1 MDKLIKK
8 IVLFVLVIVVT
19 SSQIFATTYLYK
31 TKESTNNKTKKISS
45 AESSIS
51 TSVNLTPPEFKFQSV
66 SQILIEPSTGT
77 VLYANNE
84 NEKLLPASVTK
95 IMSLLLIMEQ
105 IDEGKLA
112 YTDKIKCSATASK
125 MGGSQI
131 WFKVGEELTVE
142 DCLKAICVV
151 SANDVTVAMAEHI
164 AGSQE
169 NFVKKMNEKA
179 KELGMEN
186 TSFKNSHGID
196 EEGHYTTAKDISI
209 MSRELIVKHPD
220 ILKFTSIW
228 MDTLRDGTFGLTN
241 TNKLIRFYDG
251 ANGLKTGST
260 SQALFNLASTATRN
274 GTTFLAV
281 VMRAP
286 SSDIRA
292 EESTQLLNYAFSN
305 FEIQNIYEKDAVI
318 EDKIINKCITD
329 TAQIAIGED
338 VTVLKNK
345 GSKVETQEVIEY
357 NDAISAPIK
366 ANTPVGKIQVLDK
379 NTSEVLGEKDLIVLN
394 DISNSNFLDYLKEL
408 FRIFLFNVELSE
420 INV

>member
-1 MDKLIKK
+1 
-8 IVLFVLVIVVT
+8 
-19 SSQIFATTYLYK
+19 
-31 TKESTNNKTKKISS
+31 
-45 AESSIS
+45 
-51 TSVNLTPPEFKFQSV
+51 
-66 SQILIEPSTGT
+66 
-77 VLYANNE
+77 
-84 NEKLLPASVTK
+84 
-95 IMSLLLIMEQ
+95 MEQ
-105 IDEGKLA
+105 IDSGKLS
-112 YTDKIKCSATASK
+112 YTDKIKCSDNASK

-131 WFKVGEELTVE
+131 WFKAGEELSVE

-169 NFVKKMNEKA
+169 NFVKMMNEKA
-179 KELGMEN
+179 KELSMEN
-186 TSFKNSHGID
+186 TSFKNAHGID

-209 MSRELIVKHPD
+209 MSRELIIKHPD

-260 SQALFNLASTATRN
+260 SQALFNLASTATRD

-305 FEIQNIYEKDAVI
+305 FEIQNIYEKNIVI
-318 EDKIINKCITD
+318 EDKIINKCIND
-329 TAQIAIGED
+329 TAQIAIEEA

-345 GSKVETQEVIEY
+345 GSKVETEEVISY
-357 NDAISAPIK
+357 NEEFNAPIK
-366 ANTPVGKIQVLDK
+366 SNTVVGTIKIIDK
-379 NTSEVLGEKDLIVLN
+379 TTSEVLGEKNLIVLN
-394 DISNSNFLDYLKEL
+394 DIAKSNFLDYMKKL
-408 FRIFLFNVELSE
+408 FNIFLFNINDSE
-420 INV
+420 IIV